1 MRVIIGGSSLAVLLA
16 LIIVIHTSVI
26 NKSVR
31 DTIKATVLEDVSTE
45 YDIKEE
51 QNIDVCS
58 SYYRYI
64 QADDNDDTY
73 ITQLMGFFC
82 MTLNS
87 AVKTEGDITVSLAEA
102 DVDDG
107 RFDFL
112 VKQEYTYSFGQ
123 KKGVCVCQRAVL
135 LKK

>member
-31 DTIKATVLEDVSTE
+31 EDEINRGLENATD
-45 YDIKEE
+45 YA
-51 QNIDVCS
+51 IDVCS

-73 ITQLMGFFC
+73 ITQLMEFFC

-123 KKGVCVCQRAVL
+123 KK
-135 LKK
+135 

>member
-16 LIIVIHTSVI
+16 IIVIHTSVI

-31 DTIKATVLEDVSTE
+31 EDEINRGLENATD
-45 YDIKEE
+45 YA
-51 QNIDVCS
+51 IDVCS

-73 ITQLMGFFC
+73 ITQLMEFFC

-123 KKGVCVCQRAVL
+123 KKGICVCQRAVL

>member
-31 DTIKATVLEDVSTE
+31 EDEINRGLENATD
-45 YDIKEE
+45 YA
-51 QNIDVCS
+51 IDVCS

-73 ITQLMGFFC
+73 ITRLMEFFC

>member
-31 DTIKATVLEDVSTE
+31 EDEINRGLENATD
-45 YDIKEE
+45 YA
-51 QNIDVCS
+51 
-58 SYYRYI
+58 YI

-73 ITQLMGFFC
+73 ITQLMEFFC

>member
-31 DTIKATVLEDVSTE
+31 EDEINRGLENATD
-45 YDIKEE
+45 YA
-51 QNIDVCS
+51 IDVCS

-73 ITQLMGFFC
+73 ITQLMEFF
-82 MTLNS
+82 LH
-87 AVKTEGDITVSLAEA
+87 DIE
-102 DVDDG
+102 
-107 RFDFL
+107 
-112 VKQEYTYSFGQ
+112 
-123 KKGVCVCQRAVL
+123 
-135 LKK
+135 

>member
-31 DTIKATVLEDVSTE
+31 EDEINRGLENATD
-45 YDIKEE
+45 YA
-51 QNIDVCS
+51 IDVCS

-73 ITQLMGFFC
+73 ITQLMEFFC

-87 AVKTEGDITVSLAEA
+87 AVKTEEKLTVSCQNW
-102 DVDDG
+102 
-107 RFDFL
+107 
-112 VKQEYTYSFGQ
+112 K
-123 KKGVCVCQRAVL
+123 QRATGSVL
-135 LKK
+135 WGLCKNILCCKKMKLCPLTPAKISATCTMI

>member
-31 DTIKATVLEDVSTE
+31 EDEINRGLENATD
-45 YDIKEE
+45 YA
-51 QNIDVCS
+51 IDVCS

-64 QADDNDDTY
+64 QA
-73 ITQLMGFFC
+73 QLMEFFC

>member
-31 DTIKATVLEDVSTE
+31 EDEINRGLENATD
-45 YDIKEE
+45 YA
-51 QNIDVCS
+51 IDVCS
-58 SYYRYI
+58 LI
-64 QADDNDDTY
+64 IDIFMPMIMIDTY
-73 ITQLMGFFC
+73 ITQLMEFFC

-123 KKGVCVCQRAVL
+123 KKGICVCQRAVL

>member
-1 MRVIIGGSSLAVLLA
+1 
-16 LIIVIHTSVI
+16 
-26 NKSVR
+26 
-31 DTIKATVLEDVSTE
+31 
-45 YDIKEE
+45 
-51 QNIDVCS
+51 
-58 SYYRYI
+58 
-64 QADDNDDTY
+64 
-73 ITQLMGFFC
+73 

-107 RFDFL
+107 RFDFF

>member
-31 DTIKATVLEDVSTE
+31 EDEINRGLENATD
-45 YDIKEE
+45 YA
-51 QNIDVCS
+51 IDVCS

-73 ITQLMGFFC
+73 ITQLMEFFC

-107 RFDFL
+107 CFDFL
-112 VKQEYTYSFGQ
+112 VKQELYIFIWTKERSMCMSESSFI
-123 KKGVCVCQRAVL
+123 KKNNGE
-135 LKK
+135 